1 LPTVCISSIACS
13 KNSNEI
19 PILEASRSGEFSADL
34 SGSVDLAIEGD
45 QANRPELPLFN
56 FNFNCVVVATNNF
69 SEENKLGEGG
79 FGRVYKVNIY
89 PKLVF

>member
-1 LPTVCISSIACS
+1 M
-13 KNSNEI
+13 
-19 PILEASRSGEFSADL
+19 PILQVSRSGDFSADL
-34 SGSVDLAIEGD
+34 SGSVVDLAIEGD

-56 FNFNCVVVATNNF
+56 FNCVVIATNNF

>member
-19 PILEASRSGEFSADL
+19 PILEVSRSGEFSADL

-56 FNFNCVVVATNNF
+56 FNCVVVAT
-69 SEENKLGEGG
+69 NKLGEGG
-79 FGRVYKVNIY
+79 FGRVYKVSIF
-89 PKLVF
+89 LS